1 MSMVVKSEGNSEIKQ
16 LEPGV
21 YTGIASAIIDLGIQE
36 NTMFGKKQRKVMIV
50 WNIVGE
56 TVTVNDE
63 EMPRVMSKEY
73 TMSLG
78 EKSTLRKDL
87 EAWRGRPFST
97 DELNGFDL
105 TNILNVPCQLQINQ
119 QEKNGKTFVTIAAI
133 MAIPKG
139 MKVEEIDNAYFF
151 DTYDSNTWEN
161 YDKIPN
167 WIKEKIKKALNIKET
182 ELDMFIADYEEQ
194 QKENEG
200 KEQENKKAQKV
211 TKKVTQ
217 KVQQE
222 NDDEIIVP
230 DDDLPF

>member
-36 NTMFGKKQRKVMIV
+36 NTMFGKRQRKVMIV

-87 EAWRGRPFST
+87 EAWRGKPFST

-167 WIKEKIKKALNIKET
+167 WIK
-182 ELDMFIADYEEQ
+182 
-194 QKENEG
+194 
-200 KEQENKKAQKV
+200 
-211 TKKVTQ
+211 
-217 KVQQE
+217 
-222 NDDEIIVP
+222 
-230 DDDLPF
+230 